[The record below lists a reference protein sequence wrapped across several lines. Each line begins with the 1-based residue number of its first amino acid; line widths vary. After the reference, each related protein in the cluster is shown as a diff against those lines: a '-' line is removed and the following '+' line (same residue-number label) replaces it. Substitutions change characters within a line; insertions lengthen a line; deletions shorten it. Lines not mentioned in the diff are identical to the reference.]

1 MDETLLNE
9 MRACIDY
16 AAIERVL
23 GLYCRAIDRLD
34 LELLRSVYHADGF
47 DDHGGIRA
55 NAHEFAE
62 QIVSTLS
69 QMCSYTMH
77 TVTHCVIDLRGATAI
92 SEAYYLAAHTIAG
105 GQATV
110 AGWFGEGYA
119 KAQRSAGLLDQP
131 HEYVCSGRY
140 LDELH
145 KRDGHWKIY
154 RRQITNEWGVC
165 RPASMVSEGIP
176 AAFTRH
182 GSRDRSDP
190 VYAFLGVLPG
200 G

>member
-1 MDETLLNE
+1 MDQTLLKE
-9 MRACIDY
+9 MATCVDRL
-16 AAIERVL
+16 AIERVL

-34 LELLRSVYHADGF
+34 LELLRSIYHADGF

-55 NAHEFAE
+55 NGHEFAE
-62 QIVSTLS
+62 QIIGTLG

-77 TVTHCVIDLRGATAI
+77 TVTHSVVDVRGDTAV
-92 SEAYYLAAHTIAG
+92 SEAYYLAVHTITG
-105 GQATV
+105 GQTAV
-110 AGWFGEGYA
+110 SSWFGERYA
-119 KAQRSAGLLDQP
+119 EAQMAAGLLDQP
-131 HEYVCSGRY
+131 HEYLCCGRY

-145 KRDGHWKIY
+145 KRDGQWKIY

-165 RPASMVSEGIP
+165 RPAMTVAEGIP

-190 VYAFLGVLPG
+190 IYAFLG
-200 G
+200 